1 MFWVADALCRRRIV
15 TRSCLVVCVALLFTF
30 AESSLV
36 RADPE
41 ISSRDNPEDQP
52 STDEKPPPWDVSG
65 RIQYSINGWLN
76 DLVSSAIDPVFRLLG
91 KTILATPRLDEHP
104 RVVELWKF
112 SLGLADAAL
121 ILFVLVGAAVVM
133 TGGLA
138 SQVTMKELL
147 PRLLIAAG
155 MANLSSLIVGQL
167 ISFSNAL
174 SLAMLEAA
182 AEPGNVATPLTEGLF
197 RAGAGGPL
205 LLLFALAAVVLAV
218 LVLVAYVVRIA
229 ALVVL
234 VAGGPLLLI
243 AYALPHT
250 EYVAKVWWR
259 LMGGLVAVPVVQALL
274 LTGVTKVFLSSD
286 GLLGGSSL
294 IDLLVIGCL
303 LYLLYRTP
311 LWTIHAALRGSG
323 SKVWATAKE
332 KTVQTVKAVVAA

>member
-1 MFWVADALCRRRIV
+1 MDSPWVIKRG
-15 TRSCLVVCVALLFTF
+15 
-30 AESSLV
+30 SLV
-36 RADPE
+36 LSVVLFLTLASSGAVRAEPDLSAQETPE
-41 ISSRDNPEDQP
+41 AQT

-65 RIQYSINGWLN
+65 RIQYSINAWLN
-76 DLVSSAIDPVFRLLG
+76 DLVSSALDPVFRLLG

-104 RVVELWKF
+104 RVRELWKF
-112 SLGLADAAL
+112 SLVLADAAL

-138 SQVTMKELL
+138 SQITMKELL

-167 ISFSNAL
+167 ISLSNAL
-174 SLAMLEAA
+174 SLAMLDAA
-182 AEPGNVATPLTEGLF
+182 AEPENVAAPLTEGLF
-197 RAGAGGPL
+197 QAGTGGPL
-205 LLLFALAAVVLAV
+205 FLLFALAAVVLAV

-250 EYVAKVWWR
+250 EHVAKVWWR

-274 LTGVTKVFLSSD
+274 LTGVTRVFLSGD
-286 GLLGGSSL
+286 GLLTGSSL